1 MNPGYSLATRLGPNY
16 KDRHHGKKCF
26 HCSVLC
32 PGHTPPTHTHAR
44 IHTHTL
50 KDDPTASGLPASAV
64 PKDPEHCGF
73 RPGLGF
79 GEGG

>member
-1 MNPGYSLATRLGPNY
+1 MRLGPNY
-16 KDRHHGKKCF
+16 EDRRHGKKVF
-26 HCSVLC
+26 PLHCVVSW
-32 PGHTPPTHTHAR
+32 PHTSNTHA
-44 IHTHTL
+44 HAL

-79 GEGG
+79 GEGC